1 VAIARALIN
10 DPALILADE
19 PTGNLDAAAGAE
31 VLQIFQ
37 TLVARGRTLVLVT
50 HDATVAAVANRI
62 VFLDD
67 GRVTAAPRAH
77 A

>member
-31 VLQIFQ
+31 VLQILQ
-37 TLVARGRTLVLVT
+37 RLVASGRTIVLVT
-50 HDATVAAVANRI
+50 HDAAIAAAATRMI
-62 VFLDD
+62 FLED
-67 GRVTAAPRAH
+67 GRVIAAPRAP